1 LVAKLH
7 ILKHFGKRLVLQ
19 EEKNEGR
26 KNKPRKVS
34 VQLGQGRANSGPRAK
49 CGPPKRFQWPAEA
62 FRKIFQSEISSNFS

>member
-1 LVAKLH
+1 
-7 ILKHFGKRLVLQ
+7 VLQ

-62 FRKIFQSEISSNFS
+62 FR